1 MSELA
6 LFLFLFVGP
15 MLAACSS
22 ESRFIWGTAHD
33 LAFIRN
39 TGEISSVTDVLEYEP
54 WLLTGYAIDLD
65 DPLDRS
71 IAVAVIKAHQA
82 GDDIN
87 VAAAALLPPG
97 YDVCEP
103 HCNHFEET
111 EVDEDGA
118 WTIPLAECGVCDSLY
133 DLSLLDAEEAYNE
146 PEFSKEDAAELK
158 DGWTVIDPDEGLPDN
173 ILDLIING
181 GKGRGE
187 A

>member
-1 MSELA
+1 M
-6 LFLFLFVGP
+6 
-15 MLAACSS
+15 MLAACS

-33 LAFIRN
+33 LAFIAN
-39 TGEISSVTDVLEYEP
+39 TGVIHSVADVLQHEP
-54 WLLTGYAIDLD
+54 WLLTGYAIDFD
-65 DPLDRS
+65 DPLDRN

-82 GDDIN
+82 GEDIN

-118 WTIPLAECGVCDSLY
+118 WTIPLAECGICDTLY

-158 DGWTVIDPDEGLPDN
+158 DGWTVIDPDEGFPDN